1 MWYVKLTIII
11 YIIIMIPI
19 TVLTIIFGTWDK
31 HIKSKGDKE
40 MNFRMGTE
48 NEINNG

>member
-19 TVLTIIFGTWDK
+19 TVLTIIFGIWDK
-31 HIKSKGDKE
+31 HIKSKGDID
-40 MNFRMGTE
+40 NE
-48 NEINNG
+48 NRIG

>member
-19 TVLTIIFGTWDK
+19 TVLTIIFGIWGGK
-31 HIKSKGDKE
+31 K
-40 MNFRMGTE
+40 
-48 NEINNG
+48 